1 MLLDSTI
8 YTSYGRSYEGSHEGT
23 IHLLHSTISFSF
35 TIYFIFIKAMTMMNR
50 QMNLPAMQK
59 IMMEFE
65 QQTEKMDMKE
75 EMMNDTLDDV
85 MEGDDDE
92 EKSEEILNQV
102 RIDYIFIRIVRLLI
116 ICVIGSR

>member
-1 MLLDSTI
+1 MRGVTKVQYHCPTNKFVNLS
-8 YTSYGRSYEGSHEGT
+8 
-23 IHLLHSTISFSF
+23 
-35 TIYFIFIKAMTMMNR
+35 KAMSMMNR

-85 MEGDDDE
+85 MEADDDE
-92 EKSEEILNQV
+92 EKSDEILNQV
-102 RIDYIFIRIVRLLI
+102 YRNKQTKTAKLDNCAFLIDPVPAELSAWFVCSTSNI
-116 ICVIGSR
+116 

>member
-1 MLLDSTI
+1 
-8 YTSYGRSYEGSHEGT
+8 
-23 IHLLHSTISFSF
+23 
-35 TIYFIFIKAMTMMNR
+35 MNR

-59 IMMEFE
+59 IMTEVE

-85 MEGDDDE
+85 MDQEEDE

-102 RIDYIFIRIVRLLI
+102 RIVLPSDRGASSLTINYGAYRCWMKLA
-116 ICVIGSR
+116 